1 MQRRSILDNTVLW
14 EAPLTSHILIGRR
27 SVLQRRRRACSREGG
42 AHSCLDVEGVAGCQ
56 LSRWAG
62 LNVGGVLGGACDGG
76 GIHRAD
82 ARRLNCLAVSVDELA
97 TLRLVC
103 CTIFSM
109 FPLVYGQPISF
120 LNLDEKCIFLV
131 YGQPISFNLDEKC
144 IFFTS
149 TRLERYQ
156 SPSTVIIS
164 NRKEKRL
171 VERSHRLHHNTM
183 SQSSNSCQ
191 CVPILLLTRFHKTH
205 WSSESVTNLWSLP
218 RNKKELEHLALS
230 RGNKNEI
237 RAPFI
242 SQKNIYRPRNTAQCA
257 QRTAP
262 NKWTKRA
269 EIKRHQNRA
278 WI

>member
-1 MQRRSILDNTVLW
+1 LPFHWRCDSWNLHTIYIL
-14 EAPLTSHILIGRR
+14 AYKTSHPIFLPAMPPYESTLSCIDRAMSNAEEEHSWQHGVVGSAIDLTYPDWEKERAPEKEEG
-27 SVLQRRRRACSREGG
+27 VLQRRRSTLMSRRRRSCWVPTQQMSWTKCRRSTWRSMWWWRNPSCWRKKTKLFSSFRRRACD
-42 AHSCLDVEGVAGCQ
+42 AASCL
-56 LSRWAG
+56 LY
-62 LNVGGVLGGACDGG
+62 
-76 GIHRAD
+76 H
-82 ARRLNCLAVSVDELA
+82 
-97 TLRLVC
+97 
-103 CTIFSM
+103 
-109 FPLVYGQPISF
+109 F
-120 LNLDEKCIFLV
+120 LHV
-131 YGQPISFNLDEKC
+131 
-144 IFFTS
+144 
-149 TRLERYQ
+149 
-156 SPSTVIIS
+156 VIIS

-218 RNKKELEHLALS
+218 EKQKKLEHFALS

-242 SQKNIYRPRNTAQCA
+242 SQKIFTDPRTRRSAL
-257 QRTAP
+257 